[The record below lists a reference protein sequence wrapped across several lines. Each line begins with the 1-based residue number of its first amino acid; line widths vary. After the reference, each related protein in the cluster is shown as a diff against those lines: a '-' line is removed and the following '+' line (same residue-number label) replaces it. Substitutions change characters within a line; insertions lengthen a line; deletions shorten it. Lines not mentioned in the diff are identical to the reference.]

1 MIPIYLLENILE
13 FIPYRRTSYT
23 VLKQTHVA
31 ILYKR
36 GKVLSIGINKVGSRS
51 RGCGW
56 NDLSIHAEI
65 MAIKMVGDMQK
76 LRGASMLV
84 VRINTADEFVYSKP
98 CSHCRHVLEKCM
110 KSYGLNKVYY
120 S

>member
-1 MIPIYLLENILE
+1 MDLLTHALTT
-13 FIPYRRTSYT
+13 IPYQKGAYSPF
-23 VLKQTHVA
+23 KHTHVA

-36 GKVLSIGINKVGSRS
+36 GKVLAVGSNKVGTRS

-56 NDLSIHAEI
+56 NKMSIHAEM
-65 MAIKMVGDMQK
+65 MAIKAVGDTSK

-84 VRINTADEFVYSKP
+84 VRINSADEFVNSKP
-98 CSHCRHVLEKCM
+98 CEHCTHVLEKCIRQ
-110 KSYGLNKVYY
+110 YGLNKVYY